1 MENRTP
7 GHGASPQGSS
17 KPAQNA
23 RQGED
28 LSTLERDVVDNALDC
43 IIVISADGRVAEW
56 NPAAERTFGY
66 TRAEMLGQLLHE
78 HIMLPEDAALHR
90 AALQNLANG
99 AAPRLIGERLE
110 MKASRKDGQ
119 VLDIELA
126 IARTQNGGPP
136 RFIGFVR
143 DITVRRRQE
152 HALRESHKRL
162 EQSQRIGRVGSWH
175 LDLQTSVMTWSEQTY
190 RIFGRDPA
198 TYKVDLD
205 DVNNQMHP
213 DDKEVVLA
221 AFYKAI
227 EENRPHE
234 IEHRIVMPD
243 GSVRHVWEHCEFHP
257 GDDGKP
263 RYATGTCQ
271 DITDRRVADQQLR
284 DSKERIRRIV
294 DYSNDAVL
302 LSDGRGKVTFASPV
316 IERITGY
323 SAEEFLHLN
332 FFEQVHAAD
341 RQKLKDFSERVFAS
355 PGVPLRSQYRIRRKD
370 EEWVWIE
377 VTATNWRHEPAI
389 GSIVANLRD
398 VSERVSLEE
407 QLNHATKM
415 EGIGRLAGGV
425 AHDFNNLLT
434 AITGYA
440 QLLEA
445 RLAHDSV
452 LEAHAQRII
461 DAAGRATDLTRQLL
475 AFSRKQILQPV
486 VLDINARVKGME
498 SLLLHIIGEDIEL
511 KTVLAADLRPVRA
524 DPSQVDQV
532 IMNLAVNAR
541 DAMPR
546 GGRLL
551 IETENVHLD
560 ESYTATR
567 PDVVAGKHVQISVTD
582 NGVGMDAAT
591 RSRVFEP
598 FFTTKGPG
606 KGTGLGLATVYGIV
620 RQSGGHIWLY
630 SEPSAGTV
638 FKIYIP
644 ASDGTPAVTAPARDA
659 LPAGGTETVLVAED
673 EDAVRQ
679 LVGEVLTQAGYKVI
693 SAPNG
698 HKALEMAQ
706 GVPVELLLTD
716 VVMPGMSGATLARQ
730 VQAMSPQIKVI
741 FMSGYTDEA
750 IVDHGMLIEGIEFL
764 QKPFSPAVLLRR
776 VRHVLD
782 SGP

>member
-1 MENRTP
+1 MIA
-7 GHGASPQGSS
+7 G
-17 KPAQNA
+17 
-23 RQGED
+23 
-28 LSTLERDVVDNALDC
+28 
-43 IIVISADGRVAEW
+43 DGRVAEW

-66 TRAEMLGQLLHE
+66 TRDEMLGNLLHDY
-78 HIMLPEDAALHR
+78 IMLPEDAARHI
-90 AALQNLANG
+90 AALKALQAG

-110 MKASRKDGQ
+110 MRARRKDGE
-119 VLDIELA
+119 VIEVELA
-126 IARTQNGGPP
+126 IARTQNGGPA

-143 DITVRRRQE
+143 DITVRKRHER
-152 HALRESHKRL
+152 ALRESHKRL

-175 LDLQTSVMTWSEQTY
+175 LDLQTSEMTWSEQTY
-190 RIFGRDPA
+190 HIFGRDPA

-213 DDKEVVLA
+213 DDKQIVLD
-221 AFYKAI
+221 AFYKAVQ
-227 EENRPHE
+227 ENRPHE
-234 IEHRIVMPD
+234 IEHRIVMAD
-243 GSVRHVWEHCEFHP
+243 GSIRYVWEHCEFLP
-257 GDDGKP
+257 DEDGKP
-263 RYATGTCQ
+263 RYANGTCQ
-271 DITDRRVADQQLR
+271 DITERHVAEQQLR
-284 DSKERIRRIV
+284 DSEERIRRLV

-302 LSDGRGKVTFASPV
+302 LSDGRGTISFASPA
-316 IERITGY
+316 IEKITGY
-323 SAEEFLHLN
+323 SVEEFLKTPYVEH
-332 FFEQVHAAD
+332 VHPAD
-341 RQKLKDFSERVFAS
+341 MHKLAEYARRVYSS
-355 PGVPLRSQYRIRRKD
+355 PGVAQRATYRIRRKD
-370 EEWVWIE
+370 GDWIWLE
-377 VTATNWRHEPAI
+377 ITATDWRHESAI
-389 GSIVANLRD
+389 GAIISNVRD

-511 KTVLAADLRPVRA
+511 KTVLAKDLTPVRA

-532 IMNLAVNAR
+532 VMNLAVNAR

-560 ESYTATR
+560 ESYAATR
-567 PDVVAGKHVQISVTD
+567 PDLVPGMYVQISVSDT
-582 NGVGMDAAT
+582 GVGMDAAT

-630 SEPSAGTV
+630 SEPGAGTV

-644 ASDGTPAVTAPARDA
+644 ASDGTPAADAPRAAA

-673 EDAVRQ
+673 EDAVRT
-679 LVGEVLTQAGYKVI
+679 LVGEVLTQAGYKVM
-693 SAPNG
+693 SAPSG
-698 HKALEMAQ
+698 HKALEMME
-706 GVPVELLLTD
+706 GVPIALLLTD
-716 VVMPGMSGATLARQ
+716 VVMPGMSGATLAKQ
-730 VQAMSPQIKVI
+730 VQEMNPQIKVI
-741 FMSGYTDEA
+741 FMSGYTDES
-750 IVDHGMLIEGIEFL
+750 IVDHGMLVEGIEFL
-764 QKPFSPAVLLRR
+764 QKPFSPAVLLQR
-776 VRHVLD
+776 VRTVLD
-782 SGP
+782 K